1 MTADFII
8 ATGGTGGHIFPALS
22 LCKHLKSK
30 GYSCFVLADKR
41 FLNFQEKIP
50 KDLQYKIISTAPLNG
65 NILKILISLVKIFI
79 GVISA
84 ALIIRK
90 KKPKMIISFGG
101 YPSFPT
107 MLAALILRKPLMI
120 HEQNSVVGRANK
132 PFIRWADIISV
143 PFYNIKGLEHIAQS
157 KIHVSGNP
165 VDKSI
170 SKIGESDYPNIS
182 KDGKINLL
190 ILGGSQGAKILS
202 KVIPSAIK
210 KLKPSLRS
218 RLHIVQQCRKED
230 IAGVENAYKSLAVEC
245 TISSF
250 FLDINKKLEEA
261 HLVIARSGA
270 STVSELIAAGRPAIL
285 VPIAI
290 SNENHQFL
298 NAKVLSDNSA
308 AWILEE
314 REFNDESLSK
324 KLTYLLSNPSS
335 LKEASA
341 NARSLFTDSNKNM
354 LELIEKFCPNV
365 S

>member
-1 MTADFII
+1 MTSDFII

-30 GYSCFVLADKR
+30 GFSCFVLADKR

-50 KDLQYKIISTAPLNG
+50 KNLQYKIISTAPLTG
-65 NILKILISLVKIFI
+65 NILKILVSLVKIVI
-79 GVISA
+79 GVTTA
-84 ALIIRK
+84 TFIILK

-107 MLAALILRKPLMI
+107 MLAAVLLRKPLLI
-120 HEQNSVVGRANK
+120 HEQNSVVGRANQH
-132 PFIRWADIISV
+132 FIRWADIISV
-143 PFYNIKGLEHIAQS
+143 PFQNIKGLERISKS

-165 VDKSI
+165 VDRSI
-170 SKIGESDYPNIS
+170 SKIGESDYPDIS
-182 KDGKINLL
+182 KDGKVNLL
-190 ILGGSQGAKILS
+190 VLGGSQGARILS
-202 KVIPSAIK
+202 RVIPCAIK
-210 KLKPSLRS
+210 KLKPSIRS

-230 IAGVENAYKSLAVEC
+230 ITGVENAYKSLSVEC

-250 FLDINKKLEEA
+250 FVDVDQKLKDA
-261 HLVIARSGA
+261 HLIIARSGA

-298 NAKVLSDNSA
+298 NAKVLSDNNA

-314 REFNDESLSK
+314 REFNDENLSK

-335 LKEASA
+335 LKEAGA

-354 LELIEKFCPNV
+354 LELIEKFCSNI

>member
-22 LCKHLKSK
+22 LCAHLKSK

-41 FLNFQEKIP
+41 LLNFQEKIP
-50 KDLQYKIISTAPLNG
+50 KDLQYKIISSAPLNG
-65 NILKILISLVKIFI
+65 NVLKILVSLVKIFI
-79 GVISA
+79 GVTSA
-84 ALIIRK
+84 ALVMQE

-107 MLAALILRKPLMI
+107 MLAALLLRKPLMI

-143 PFYNIKGLEHIAQS
+143 PFQNIKGLEHVSQS

-165 VDKSI
+165 VDKAI
-170 SKIGESDYPNIS
+170 SKIGKSGYPDIS
-182 KDGKINLL
+182 KDNEINLL
-190 ILGGSQGAKILS
+190 VLGGSQGAKILS
-202 KVIPSAIK
+202 KIIPCAIK

-218 RLHIVQQCRKED
+218 RLRIVQQCRKED
-230 IAGVENAYKSLAVEC
+230 VAGVENAYKSLGVKC
-245 TISSF
+245 KISSF
-250 FLDINKKLEEA
+250 FVDIAKKLEDA
-261 HLVIARSGA
+261 HLVIGRSGA
-270 STVSELIAAGRPAIL
+270 ATVAELIASGRPAIL

-298 NAKVLSDNSA
+298 NAKVLRDNNA

-314 REFNDESLSK
+314 REFNDENLSK
-324 KLTYLLSNPSS
+324 KLTYLLSNPAS
-335 LKEASA
+335 LKEAGT

-354 LELIEKFCPNV
+354 LELIEKFCSNIN
-365 S
+365 